1 MSVRAAVCQF
11 PVSLDVEANVAHI
24 VDLIDQA
31 ADAEAAIAV
40 FAECALSGYPY
51 PVEDGVKALD
61 AVRLESGLGSVRRA
75 SRERGI
81 WTVTGSTHV
90 CENGDRFNSAY
101 VVDSNGALAARYD
114 KRILFA
120 HERRFYSPGQ
130 KPVTFEIDGLLFGV
144 LICYEMQF
152 AEFYREYKALGVE
165 CVVHPKYSLPE
176 YDVDPLED
184 VVEADS
190 FPPSVHAV
198 YNRMTI
204 LSPNDSSVGG
214 SRVFYPDGRE
224 EQLASGSTTLRIVEV
239 AKSEGP
245 RRQIDID
252 RDSLLGYYREAE

>member
-1 MSVRAAVCQF
+1 M
-11 PVSLDVEANVAHI
+11 
-24 VDLIDQA
+24 
-31 ADAEAAIAV
+31 
-40 FAECALSGYPY
+40 
-51 PVEDGVKALD
+51 
-61 AVRLESGLGSVRRA
+61 
-75 SRERGI
+75 
-81 WTVTGSTHV
+81 
-90 CENGDRFNSAY
+90 
-101 VVDSNGALAARYD
+101 
-114 KRILFA
+114 
-120 HERRFYSPGQ
+120 
-130 KPVTFEIDGLLFGV
+130 
-144 LICYEMQF
+144 
-152 AEFYREYKALGVE
+152 
-165 CVVHPKYSLPE
+165 
-176 YDVDPLED
+176 DPLED